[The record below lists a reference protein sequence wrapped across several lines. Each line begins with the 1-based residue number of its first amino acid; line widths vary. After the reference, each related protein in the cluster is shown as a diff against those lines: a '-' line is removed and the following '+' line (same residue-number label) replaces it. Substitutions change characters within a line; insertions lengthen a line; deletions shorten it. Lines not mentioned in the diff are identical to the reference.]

1 MIVSE
6 LYLSDPTSLLGS
18 WSHWPWCF
26 QIFHNHSPLATA
38 LRVHY
43 STWAMA
49 PTKRSIGNCKEQPH
63 LETSANLPQA
73 AKWQL
78 PQSSCKRL
86 PSLVSNEILGKENL
100 SRKPYVD
107 RGIRQ
112 RFGGTFLRI
121 WRNWV
126 FCFVKL
132 WGESQRRVSGSL
144 TLATNWAIHNF
155 NKKKLCISS

>member
-1 MIVSE
+1 MNFICRTLQVFLAVGPIDHDVSK
-6 LYLSDPTSLLGS
+6 
-18 WSHWPWCF
+18 F
-26 QIFHNHSPLATA
+26 FI
-38 LRVHY
+38 
-43 STWAMA
+43 
-49 PTKRSIGNCKEQPH
+49 IIPH
-63 LETSANLPQA
+63 LLLPCACITPHGPWPLPKGQLA
-73 AKWQL
+73 IAKWQL

-86 PSLVSNEILGKENL
+86 PSLISNEILGKENL

-121 WRNWV
+121 WRNWI

-155 NKKKLCISS
+155 NEKKLCVFIV